1 MAGGAK
7 GFYILGLICEKK
19 KKNKDALLYYKR
31 AFKLDP
37 SLWIAFEKVCQLD
50 VSFSI
55 SLTDLFGMRK
65 AKKEVEENFPNRKF
79 RNTRNFAALYTPR
92 KRAVKCE
99 QRDRTDA
106 MVQKKEH
113 KRVKVPFLEPGIESR
128 KRKMEEFIMKKL
140 VRGKA
145 KRNTIASESRERRD
159 PNPES
164 IRVQMI
170 NQRSGL
176 ISKRASPEVSQ
187 YSRSNSKCRR
197 RRKLHLKKGP
207 QEENLMKQPEV
218 VTGRLVSANAKNL
231 DLLKKYLT
239 KLGYAYR
246 MMTLGRFKES
256 INIFNSLSSPLLKLH
271 FVLVNT
277 AICYMHLVKYKNAE
291 KIFNYAFEKEP
302 YESYGLDF
310 YRYPLTPARVSGN
323 WTVPKLCTNWPPG
336 LSTRSPSTKTRGS

>member
-37 SLWIAFEKVCQLD
+37 SLWIAFEKICQLD

-55 SLTDLFGMRK
+55 SLTDLFGVRK
-65 AKKEVEENFPNRKF
+65 LKKEVEENFSNRRF
-79 RNTRNFAALYTPR
+79 RNTKNFAALCTPR
-92 KRAVKCE
+92 KRPPKCE
-99 QRDRTDA
+99 QRERIEA
-106 MVQKKEH
+106 MGPKKEL
-113 KRVKVPFLEPGIESR
+113 KRIKVPFLEPAIDSR
-128 KRKMEEFIMKKL
+128 KRKMEEFIMKKF
-140 VRGKA
+140 VRGKT
-145 KRNTIASESRERRD
+145 KKSNLVSESRERREPD
-159 PNPES
+159 QSGLDMTRMQMLKQNP
-164 IRVQMI
+164 
-170 NQRSGL
+170 GL
-176 ISKRASPEVSQ
+176 ISKRTSPEMSRH
-187 YSRSNSKCRR
+187 SRSNSKPRGGCKFQLVRATGLEDNFFQ
-197 RRKLHLKKGP
+197 KSDILSA
-207 QEENLMKQPEV
+207 
-218 VTGRLVSANAKNL
+218 GRLAIAKAKHM

-256 INIFNSLSSPLLKLH
+256 INIFNSLNSSLLKLH

-310 YRYPLTPARVSGN
+310 YRYS
-323 WTVPKLCTNWPPG
+323 
-336 LSTRSPSTKTRGS
+336 